1 MCWPRINVPG
11 PLLPASIRRLVT
23 LHSPVFLLNSR
34 YSHFI
39 ATSLCFIRE
48 GLHTGR
54 HTFSRS
60 YGVKLPSSLTR
71 FNSIVLGYSPHPP
84 ESVYGTITAT
94 ARYETFLGS
103 MESATSGVN
112 SSHSP
117 LEVNVPRI
125 YQRHLLQTYTD
136 IQLPAGVSFSVL
148 PYQ

>member
-1 MCWPRINVPG
+1 M
-11 PLLPASIRRLVT
+11 T

-39 ATSLCFIRE
+39 ATSPRFSRK
-48 GLHTGR
+48 GLHDR
-54 HTFSRS
+54 RNTFSRS

-84 ESVYGTITAT
+84 ESVYGTITAL

-117 LEVNVPRI
+117 LKVMCP
-125 YQRHLLQTYTD
+125 
-136 IQLPAGVSFSVL
+136 GFSKDTFYRLTPTSNCRLAYPSPSSLINNAITVVQG
-148 PYQ
+148 Y